1 FHHPELDEA
10 LRLAER
16 PGEAKHLR
24 SIYCGPIGADFMR
37 LPYPDRCR
45 FIAERMEGP
54 PPAADRKRL
63 LRRLAEAD
71 LFERFLHARYVGT
84 KRYSLEGA
92 ASLLPLLDAV
102 LDAAAE
108 AGAVIALIGM
118 SHRGRLNVMANVVGV
133 PPARL
138 FAQFEDIAPESVLGS
153 GDVRYHLGATG
164 TYRGAAGRDLDVHL
178 VSNASHL
185 EAVDPVVMGRVRA
198 RQERLA
204 ATPGAVDPRAG
215 VVPIVLHGD
224 AAFAGQG
231 IA

>member
-1 FHHPELDEA
+1 
-10 LRLAER
+10 
-16 PGEAKHLR
+16 
-24 SIYCGPIGADFMR
+24 
-37 LPYPDRCR
+37 
-45 FIAERMEGP
+45 
-54 PPAADRKRL
+54 
-63 LRRLAEAD
+63 LAEAD
-71 LFERFLHARYVGT
+71 LFERFLHGRYVGT

-92 ASLLPLLDAV
+92 ASLLPLLDAG

-133 PPARL
+133 PPSCL

-231 IA
+231 IAAETLNLSEIPGFTVGGTVHVVINNLIGFTTEPRFLQSTRFAAEVARRLDA